1 MLKNGAILRYHK
13 NSPSFWFCILALALD
28 VVYFCVAYE
37 TKMEALP
44 YVVGLQVSL
53 DVVLNILFMLFAF
66 LAAEKLKAYDL
77 NWCYVS
83 FGMAVIQVVRAF
95 HIPFLSYANKAG
107 QVKEFITGPTRYI
120 SMILLILSGGALVA
134 GGIIGLIK
142 TKILR
147 KHLEEIGEGVH

>member
-13 NSPSFWFCILALALD
+13 NSGSFWLCILALALD
-28 VVYFCVAYE
+28 VVCFCVLYE
-37 TKMEALP
+37 TKMEGLP
-44 YVVGLQVSL
+44 YAVGLNVSL

-83 FGMAVIQVVRAF
+83 FVMGGIQVLRAL
-95 HIPFLSYANKAG
+95 HIPLLTYTNKAG
-107 QVKEFITGPTRYI
+107 ITREFITGPNKI
-120 SMILLILSGGALVA
+120 IGIILLVLSGAALVGA
-134 GGIIGLIK
+134 GVIGLIK

-147 KHLEEIGEGVH
+147 AHLAEINEGVH